1 MRVIQKKPSGAWPC
15 QALALLSLSLTAG
28 SQAYEYTLDYG
39 ITGRASYDDNTN
51 MKVDN
56 PSAVFGGRILLP
68 VELTVRGER
77 LTSALLASV
86 AVRRFDDSSY
96 NSDDSNIQANAQYG
110 LERGSVAVS
119 AGQKRNSTQETQFLE
134 GGEEESSASKV
145 DTITAG
151 GSGNYRLTE
160 ADGIIAGVNYSAR
173 EYENPNLINGRSFS
187 GFAGETHQWT
197 ERTTLQLRGTASRYE
212 NDANLQVTSDS
223 LGLQVGFS
231 SVLTEQLD
239 ISFLG
244 GWTNFTT
251 NYSSKTGAQT
261 PSDSNGGGYVVN
273 GVLNYRTQRYTL
285 LTRVSRRSTPS
296 SNGYLLISNTLDMAY
311 EYAISERT
319 EFSLE
324 MQGGDSNALDER
336 INNDRIFGQAEFSLS
351 YRLSSFWAIG
361 GSYRLRYQDKESQ
374 DDAVYSNTVYFNVS
388 YDPAPLL
395 WSR

>member
-1 MRVIQKKPSGAWPC
+1 M
-15 QALALLSLSLTAG
+15 
-28 SQAYEYTLDYG
+28 
-39 ITGRASYDDNTN
+39 
-51 MKVDN
+51 
-56 PSAVFGGRILLP
+56 
-68 VELTVRGER
+68 
-77 LTSALLASV
+77 
-86 AVRRFDDSSY
+86 
-96 NSDDSNIQANAQYG
+96 
-110 LERGSVAVS
+110 
-119 AGQKRNSTQETQFLE
+119 
-134 GGEEESSASKV
+134 
-145 DTITAG
+145 
-151 GSGNYRLTE
+151 
-160 ADGIIAGVNYSAR
+160 
-173 EYENPNLINGRSFS
+173 
-187 GFAGETHQWT
+187 
-197 ERTTLQLRGTASRYE
+197 QLRGTASRYE

-296 SNGYLLISNTLDMAY
+296 SNGYLLISNTLELAY

-388 YDPAPLL
+388 YDPSPLL